1 MQSGP
6 KNPLQQPR
14 FCKRQSMREHPGHA
28 NSHTGC
34 FGFLVSSLEHS
45 GGWTLQWRLLNH
57 QDVGQGWEQS
67 PRKMLA

>member
-1 MQSGP
+1 
-6 KNPLQQPR
+6 
-14 FCKRQSMREHPGHA
+14 MREHPGHA

-45 GGWTLQWRLLNH
+45 GGVGGWTLQWRLLNH